1 MDSRNCRDDTGFSRR
16 NQAGG
21 HRGTEVEVCVR
32 EKEWDRGDEGLYGH
46 YVVPPED
53 RRSGIS
59 RETTTGT
66 VHRNPERRI

>member
-1 MDSRNCRDDTGFSRR
+1 M
-16 NQAGG
+16 
-21 HRGTEVEVCVR
+21 R